1 MRGNLKTSIKNWG
14 LIQLICFWVMP
25 LSIFAQNAKDPID
38 LEMDAAMEQD
48 GSTAGMVEA
57 ITAAQEKWEAKLNS
71 AYKVL
76 KQKMQPEEFAA
87 LQQAQ
92 RAWIAF
98 RDQQIESYSITYGLM
113 DGTMWTPIHAGA
125 VMRITKERALELEN
139 YLGLLGE
146 R

>member
-1 MRGNLKTSIKNWG
+1 MKNPLVFLAILTS
-14 LIQLICFWVMP
+14 
-25 LSIFAQNAKDPID
+25 LSLALFAQEEKDPID

-57 ITAAQEKWEAKLNS
+57 ITAAHEKWEAKLNS

-76 KQKMQPEEFAA
+76 KQKMPSEEFAA

-98 RDQQIESYSITYGLM
+98 RDKQIESYSITYGLM

>member
-1 MRGNLKTSIKNWG
+1 MKNPLVFLAILTS
-14 LIQLICFWVMP
+14 
-25 LSIFAQNAKDPID
+25 LSLALFAQEEKNPID

-76 KQKMQPEEFAA
+76 KQKMPSEEFAA

-98 RDQQIESYSITYGLM
+98 RDKQIESYSITYGLM

-125 VMRITKERALELEN
+125 IMRITKERALELEN

>member
-1 MRGNLKTSIKNWG
+1 MKNPLVFLAILTS
-14 LIQLICFWVMP
+14 
-25 LSIFAQNAKDPID
+25 LSLALFAQEEKDPID

-57 ITAAQEKWEAKLNS
+57 ITAAHEKWEAKLNS

-76 KQKMQPEEFAA
+76 KQKMPSEEFAA

-98 RDQQIESYSITYGLM
+98 RDKQIESYSITYGLM

-125 VMRITKERALELEN
+125 IMRITKERALELEN

>member
-1 MRGNLKTSIKNWG
+1 MKNPLVFLAILTS
-14 LIQLICFWVMP
+14 
-25 LSIFAQNAKDPID
+25 LSLALFAQEEKNPID

-76 KQKMQPEEFAA
+76 KQKMPSEEFAA

-98 RDQQIESYSITYGLM
+98 RDKQIESYSITYGLM

-125 VMRITKERALELEN
+125 VMSITKERALELEN

>member
-1 MRGNLKTSIKNWG
+1 MKNPLVFLAILTS
-14 LIQLICFWVMP
+14 
-25 LSIFAQNAKDPID
+25 LSLALFAQEEKDPID

-76 KQKMQPEEFAA
+76 KQKMPSEEFAA

-98 RDQQIESYSITYGLM
+98 RDKQIESYSITYGLM

-125 VMRITKERALELEN
+125 VMRITKQRAMELEN

>member
-1 MRGNLKTSIKNWG
+1 MKNPLVFLAILTS
-14 LIQLICFWVMP
+14 
-25 LSIFAQNAKDPID
+25 LSLALFAQEEKNPID

-76 KQKMQPEEFAA
+76 KQKMPSEEFAA

-98 RDQQIESYSITYGLM
+98 RDKQIESYSITYGLM

-125 VMRITKERALELEN
+125 VMRITKQRALELEN

>member
-1 MRGNLKTSIKNWG
+1 MKNPLVFLAILTS
-14 LIQLICFWVMP
+14 
-25 LSIFAQNAKDPID
+25 LSLALFAQEEKNPID

-76 KQKMQPEEFAA
+76 KQKMPSEEFAA

-98 RDQQIESYSITYGLM
+98 RDKQIESYGITYGLM

-125 VMRITKERALELEN
+125 IMRITKERALELEN